1 MTYKYGKGRKGKNEE
16 LSSQAREIE
25 ILKIIYDFPRIHHNG
40 LIREASKKMA
50 KKTAEKTIGHL
61 LDRQLIFVQKEKNRK
76 RFTIRPS
83 SDSLD
88 VDVLENGIRVW
99 IAILSGN
106 VANLETFYKQAVLIH
121 KVNLTIFLINSA
133 SIIVNGL
140 TFLNALKNP
149 SENIYEIEL
158 KKVRENIK
166 KIFDVVENDKDHDL
180 IYPSVRDRI
189 TNANQMRPQS
199 LDDNTKYA
207 KKLLKKS

>member
-16 LSSQAREIE
+16 LSSQEREIE

-40 LIREASKKMA
+40 LIREACKKMA

-83 SDSLD
+83 SDPLD
-88 VDVLENGIRVW
+88 VDVLENGIMVW
-99 IAILSGN
+99 IAILSGE
-106 VANLETFYKQAVLIH
+106 VTNLENFYRKAVLIH
-121 KVNLTIFLINSA
+121 KVNQTIFLINSA

-149 SENIYEIEL
+149 SENMYEIEL